1 MQPQQAKIL
10 PPIPKGIPLPK
21 PLVAVK
27 ISREYIEQYSIVQA
41 EKKLLVFS
49 LPLSRSKVRFDVS
62 KEAAVHN
69 FNLFKQANF
78 NLRDILNTKGETIF
92 TTFGS
97 KFKDV
102 KMLEKF
108 LKHHHRRKDLNLMIT
123 NGSQWPI
130 EELEEKSRLADLK
143 EDLGRRNHKSAK

>member
-1 MQPQQAKIL
+1 MA
-10 PPIPKGIPLPK
+10 
-21 PLVAVK
+21 
-27 ISREYIEQYSIVQA
+27 
-41 EKKLLVFS
+41 FS
-49 LPLSRSKVRFDVS
+49 SPLSRPKFRFDVS

-102 KMLEKF
+102 KMLDKLF
-108 LKHHHRRKDLNLMIT
+108 KHHHRWKDLKLTIT
-123 NGSQWPI
+123 NGYQWPI
-130 EELEEKSRLADLK
+130 EELYENFRLADIK
-143 EDLGRRNHKSAK
+143 GDLGRGNHKSAKENGKFLNDALAKYFKKV